1 MVSGYNESDIQL
13 AIRVHQRDPHISIL
27 KLSKIYQ
34 VPNTTLRDRI
44 NGKPARRNIIANSR
58 KLTVFEEEAIVSF
71 IIDLDAR
78 SFPPRYSY
86 VEDMANRL
94 LAERDASGASRVGTN
109 WASNF
114 IKRQPQLRT
123 RLNRRIDYQRVQCED
138 PVQYRA

>member
-58 KLTVFEEEAIVSF
+58 KLTVFEKEAIVSF
-71 IIDLDAR
+71 IIDLNAR
-78 SFPPRYSY
+78 LFPPRYSY
-86 VEDMANRL
+86 VNNIANRM
-94 LAERDASGASRVGTN
+94 LAQRGEKRVGIN
-109 WASNF
+109 
-114 IKRQPQLRT
+114 
-123 RLNRRIDYQRVQCED
+123 
-138 PVQYRA
+138 